1 MGRLKSILGLFFANY
16 IVRKNKKWK
25 NNAVSYQEKTMRHLV
40 SSASNT
46 KFGINHSFNKIQSYR
61 DFKQQV
67 PIRAYEDLKEY
78 IDCIKSGEKDVL
90 WPGKPIYLCKTSG
103 TTSGVKYIPITK
115 ESMDCHLKPARDAL
129 LNYIH
134 ETKNLSLANG
144 KMIFLQGSPKLSK
157 TANIFTGRLS
167 GIVAHHIPLYLK
179 KNRLPSYQT
188 NCIDDWEK
196 KVDAIVE
203 ETISENMVL
212 ISGIPPWIQMYF
224 EKLNKKSGKKI
235 KDLFPDFQL
244 FVYGGVNYR
253 PYKKTFN
260 RLIGKNID
268 GLEVYP
274 ASEGFIAYQ
283 DSQKEDG
290 MLLCVD
296 NGIFFEFIK
305 TVDFFTANP
314 KRINLSEV
322 ALGVDYVIILNTN
335 AGLWGYNLG
344 DTIRFISIRP
354 YRIIVS
360 GRIKHFTSAFGEHVI
375 AQEVDQSMDEAVLK
389 HSAEVKEF
397 HVAPQVNPPKGP
409 PCHQWLIEFITEPD
423 DFNLFAKDLDSY
435 LQNKNSY
442 YQDLIVGNV
451 LKQLEIIKIRKN
463 GFNEYMQSIGK
474 LGGQNKV
481 PRLSNDR
488 KIAEQLILFQDK
500 L

>member
-1 MGRLKSILGLFFANY
+1 MGRLKSILGLYFANY

-46 KFGINHSFNKIQSYR
+46 RFGINHSFKKIQSYS
-61 DFKQQV
+61 DFKRHI
-67 PIRAYEDLKEY
+67 PIRSYEDLKEY
-78 IDCIKSGEKDVL
+78 INCIKSGEKDVL

-103 TTSGVKYIPITK
+103 TTSGAKYIPITK

-129 LNYIH
+129 LHYIH
-134 ETKNLSLANG
+134 ETKNLSLVNG

-157 TANIFTGRLS
+157 IATIFTGRLS

-179 KNRLPSYQT
+179 KNQLPSYKT
-188 NCIDDWEK
+188 NCIDDWGK
-196 KVDAIVE
+196 KIDAIVE

-224 EKLNKKSGKKI
+224 EKLSKKSGKTI
-235 KDLFPDFQL
+235 KDLFPNFQL
-244 FVYGGVNYR
+244 FIYGGVNYR

-260 RLIGKNID
+260 RLIGKSVD

-296 NGIFFEFIK
+296 NGIFFEFVK
-305 TVDFFTANP
+305 TVDFFTSSP

-322 ALGVDYVIILNTN
+322 NLGVDYVIILNTN

-344 DTIRFISIRP
+344 DTIKFISINP

-375 AQEVDQSMDEAVLK
+375 AQEVDQSMNEVILK

-397 HVAPQVNPPKGP
+397 HVAPQVNPLRGL
-409 PCHQWLIEFITEPD
+409 PCHQWFVEFINEPE
-423 DFNLFAKDLDSY
+423 DFSLFAKDLDNY
-435 LQNKNSY
+435 LQKKNSY
-442 YQDLIVGNV
+442 YQDLIVGNI

-488 KIAEQLILFQDK
+488 KTAEKLIAFQDK